1 MKKLILGL
9 TILLLLGC
17 GNCNDSGK
25 YRVIYRVY
33 WPGNP
38 KTYRVIMND
47 KPYLGSDR
55 GTNYLKEG
63 GINSTENII
72 RTSAPIEIVRY
83 EKII

>member
-17 GNCNDSGK
+17 GSNDGGK
-25 YRVIYRVY
+25 YRVIYKVY

-47 KPYLGSDR
+47 KPYLGSYR

-63 GINSTENII
+63 GIKNII
-72 RTSAPIEIVRY
+72 RTSAPIEIVMY

>member
-17 GNCNDSGK
+17 GSSINCK

-38 KTYRVIMND
+38 KTYKVIMND

-55 GTNYLKEG
+55 GTNYLKDG

-72 RTSAPIEIVRY
+72 RTSAPIEIVMY